1 MRYDELTRPQQ
12 RLLVRLYGGG
22 TLRRQDDT
30 IISGLYRMGL
40 IRGDKLSGL
49 GWTVCE
55 QALPAVMARVFG
67 DHPVR

>member
-22 TLRRQDDT
+22 TLRRQDET
-30 IISGLYRMGL
+30 IIRGLNRMGP
-40 IRGDKLSGL
+40 IRGDKISGL

-55 QALPAVMARVFG
+55 QALPTVLARVLG
-67 DHPVR
+67 DHPAR